1 MASRL
6 PCKALRA
13 LLVSH
18 SFPSLGLWNQAS
30 PSREPAWMLH
40 PLRKRTTVAA
50 PAADD
55 GSGPGGHG
63 TEQRGSRQRES
74 HDNRNV
80 TRSIDSRFRIR
91 DHGIDPPFRLG
102 RREPCGGGYL
112 LDEISPV
119 IAAYAA
125 MAGGGHEDSS
135 SLGPFRAEIHV
146 LRSSRRAKQP
156 VEFVAQQRFGG
167 AGVCRSGGR

>member
-30 PSREPAWMLH
+30 PSREPARMLH

-55 GSGPGGHG
+55 GSRPGGHG
-63 TEQRGSRQRES
+63 TEQRGSRERES
-74 HDNRNV
+74 HDDRNV
-80 TRSIDSRFRIR
+80 TRSIDSQFRIR
-91 DHGIDPPFRLG
+91 DRRIDPPFRLG
-102 RREPCGGGYL
+102 PERALWWRLPARR
-112 LDEISPV
+112 D
-119 IAAYAA
+119 
-125 MAGGGHEDSS
+125 
-135 SLGPFRAEIHV
+135 
-146 LRSSRRAKQP
+146 K
-156 VEFVAQQRFGG
+156 
-167 AGVCRSGGR
+167 